1 MLGLLPRIET
11 RIVRECVRCHC
22 RWPADWE
29 ICPNCA
35 ISLLGTDRPDRLI
48 YLVPADPSR
57 LVPRAGERSPDEGMG
72 RTADEAVIAGAG
84 HGPLVLLACRVRCG
98 SEVVREEDLRVGGE
112 IFRRAMSLVDSHGGQ
127 GHVVAGVGVI
137 ATWSA
142 EESGVDPA
150 LRAAGAIIGAPEIQL
165 DRGRRLSGDERVSV
179 GIGITSG
186 RAIDARERGTRLAF
200 RLADLAIPRAV
211 LVSYG
216 IYAHTVDRFD
226 YRGVSPAVPRSDP
239 LPELVFRL
247 LGPKPERSGT
257 HHAGPERLPLVGRA
271 SGLRMLDACFEEAA
285 SGRGI
290 VLHLIGEPGAG
301 KSRLLRAWLAA
312 QPPGRFLLVSSHGVP
327 YGGYAWRTWRE
338 LVRPLWA
345 TDDGGAAAL
354 PPTAPTVAA
363 VLTRIRTTPRPV
375 VITIDDLHWVDDPSL
390 QAVAELLAGL
400 DGVPAVAIL
409 AYRPSF
415 VRHAPGEPRH
425 MQRYLRLRG
434 MGNRAMR
441 TLVEA
446 LVACAGTEIPT
457 GIRRRIVQLS
467 CGNPLYAEEAVAY
480 LVDVRSGSG
489 LLPRELPASLP
500 DLLMR
505 RVEWTVRHAL
515 PDLQQRSHR
524 LTIFRNAAF
533 GGEREAILHQ
543 LDVLEERLAGWL
555 DRFDVI
561 EEKHDL
567 VDEFVRRLRHV
578 DGELALLSL
587 LLGRQRPHRQ
597 RLAQALDRLAV
608 LRSRACERG

>member
-1 MLGLLPRIET
+1 MPGLSPHIET

-29 ICPNCA
+29 MCPNCA
-35 ISLLGTDRPDRLI
+35 ISLLGTDRPERLVH
-48 YLVPADPSR
+48 LVPAGPSR
-57 LVPRAGERSPDEGMG
+57 VVPRAGERAPDDEVGG
-72 RTADEAVIAGAG
+72 TADEAVFAGTG

-98 SEVVREEDLRVGGE
+98 SEVVREEDLQAGGE
-112 IFRRAMSLVDSHGGQ
+112 IFRRAMSLADSHGGR

-137 ATWSA
+137 AAWSA

-150 LRAAGAIIGAPEIQL
+150 LRTAGAIAGAPEIQL
-165 DRGRRLSGDERVSV
+165 DRVRRLGGDGRVSV
-179 GIGITSG
+179 GIGITSA
-186 RAIDARERGTRLAF
+186 RAIDARERRTRLAF
-200 RLADLAIPRAV
+200 RLADLAIPQAV
-211 LVSYG
+211 LVSHG

-226 YRGVSPAVPRSDP
+226 YQGVSPAVPRSDP

-257 HHAGPERLPLVGRA
+257 HHAGPERLPLVGRGG
-271 SGLRMLDACFEEAA
+271 GLRMLDACFGEAA

-312 QPPGRFLLVSSHGVP
+312 EPPGRFLRLSSHGVP

-338 LVRPLWA
+338 LVRPLRA
-345 TDDGGAAAL
+345 TDDEGAPAL
-354 PPTAPTVAA
+354 PPTGPTVAA
-363 VLTRIRTTPRPV
+363 VLTRVRTTPRPV
-375 VITIDDLHWVDDPSL
+375 VIAIDDLHWVDGPSL

-400 DGVPAVAIL
+400 DDVPAVAIL

-425 MQRYLRLRG
+425 AQRYLRLRG
-434 MGNRAMR
+434 MRDRAMR

-446 LVACAGTEIPT
+446 LAACAGTEVPT

-467 CGNPLYAEEAVAY
+467 RGNPLYAEEAVAY
-480 LVDVRSGSG
+480 LADVRSDSG
-489 LLPRELPASLP
+489 LLPPELSASLP
-500 DLLMR
+500 DLLIR
-505 RVEWTVRHAL
+505 RIEWTIRHAL
-515 PDLQQRSHR
+515 PDLQQRSRR
-524 LTIFRNAAF
+524 LTVFGNVAF
-533 GGEREAILHQ
+533 GGEREAILRR
-543 LDVLEERLAGWL
+543 LDALEERLAGWL

-567 VDEFVRRLRHV
+567 VDEFVRGLRHL

-597 RLAQALDRLAV
+597 RLAQALDRLEA
-608 LRSRACERG
+608 LRSGACDRG